1 MNVVEPNLAP
11 GQFVTPTIRLVRV
24 LGRGAMG
31 SVWIAE
37 HLGLHAEV
45 VVKFMSAQF
54 LEDADSRARFER
66 EAALAAQARGPN
78 VVQVFDHGVTA
89 SGIPY
94 IAMELL
100 EGEDLGRRIT
110 SDGKMDPLVFSGF
123 LNQVAKGLSRA
134 HKNNVIHRDIKPEN
148 IFLCDNDG
156 EIVVKI
162 LDFGVA
168 KGDFGGEFHATRS
181 NALVGTPYYMSP
193 EQLMSARK
201 IDARVD
207 LWALGVVTYRALT
220 GELPFDGDVIG
231 KLIMSITA
239 APFELPTVHNPT
251 LPPSVNTWMAKAL
264 AKDPADRFQTA
275 KEMADAFAEAVGARR
290 VFGSGAGFGDDASN
304 PAITP
309 PPRVATASA
318 PPLGSTIN
326 ATVTE
331 SAPSARARRRSTIV
345 VGGFVSVGVVL
356 LGAVTMLLLTSGR
369 HAPRE
374 VAPATTV
381 APIPS
386 IVADGA
392 ASTIVT
398 PPANAPESAVSASP
412 IATAS
417 ASPVASAP
425 GPAVTVATPAAE
437 PSGEKPRPSPR
448 PRARTRPEGPP
459 PAASARPKPPTNPID
474 MPLQ

>member
-1 MNVVEPNLAP
+1 MLTEPNLAP
-11 GQFVTPTIRLVRV
+11 GQLVTPTIRLVRV

-31 SVWIAE
+31 SVWIAD

-54 LEDADSRARFER
+54 LEDAESRARFER

-89 SGIPY
+89 AGIPY

-110 SDGKMDPLVFSGF
+110 RDVKMDAVVFSGF
-123 LNQVAKGLSRA
+123 LNQVAKGLTRA

-231 KLIMSITA
+231 KLIMSITTEA
-239 APFELPTVHNPT
+239 FELPTKLNPA
-251 LPPSVNTWMAKAL
+251 LPAAVDTWMAKAL
-264 AKDPADRFQTA
+264 AKEPAQRFQSA

-309 PPRVATASA
+309 PPRVSA
-318 PPLGSTIN
+318 PPPPALGSTIN

-331 SAPSARARRRSTIV
+331 SAPSARARRRSTLF
-345 VGGFVSVGVVL
+345 VGAFVSLAVLL
-356 LGAVTMLLLTSGR
+356 LGAVTVLLLTSGKP
-369 HAPRE
+369 HPPPSI
-374 VAPATTV
+374 APASTGAPLPTV
-381 APIPS
+381 
-386 IVADGA
+386 VDGA
-392 ASTIVT
+392 AEPVTTAPAVRADPVATVT
-398 PPANAPESAVSASP
+398 PPSSASVITPAPSVPVAAPAAAPESGKPRTQRPHGRTHPDAPASP
-412 IATAS
+412 
-417 ASPVASAP
+417 SPVTSA
-425 GPAVTVATPAAE
+425 
-437 PSGEKPRPSPR
+437 K
-448 PRARTRPEGPP
+448 
-459 PAASARPKPPTNPID
+459 KPPSNPID